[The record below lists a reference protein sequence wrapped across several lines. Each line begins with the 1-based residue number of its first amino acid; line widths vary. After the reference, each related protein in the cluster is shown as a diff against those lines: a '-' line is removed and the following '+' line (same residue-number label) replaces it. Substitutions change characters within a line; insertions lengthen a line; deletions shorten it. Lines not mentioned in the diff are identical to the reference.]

1 MGTLFAHDHVGFDI
15 LREAL
20 APLSHMS
27 VRRYLLSLPERLFRS
42 TVGLGAGV
50 AREVGDVAIPEGVR
64 QSRLYQNVVDT
75 TLRFLIERVGGVEG
89 AYAHGESPGS
99 DFLVRRTAGNAIEAI
114 GLVAFRASPVWV
126 LAALADVSGLGR
138 RLIPEIAAAL
148 KDQGLL
154 EGETEFTT
162 MDQMLDG
169 LERTSE
175 RLARTINTPPLDVA
189 GLRQEWAAVKAD
201 ARRLAPSQ
209 LPTGESLIRLWSD
222 LRAEAAHQQR
232 SVYETSSVLALSAI
246 RSAPAGARWL
256 GASAAAGA
264 ARAGQV
270 LAASVLD
277 DYRQTLQELRAVG
290 YTAYAR
296 RQIQPYLRAAASH
309 LSPGTST
316 MTERFLDRH
325 TGSPR

>member
-1 MGTLFAHDHVGFDI
+1 
-15 LREAL
+15 
-20 APLSHMS
+20 MS

-50 AREVGDVAIPEGVR
+50 AREVGEVAIPDGVR

-89 AYAHGESPGS
+89 AYQDGESPGS

-154 EGETEFTT
+154 DREVEFTS

-169 LERTSE
+169 LERTSA
-175 RLARTINTPPLDVA
+175 RLAGTINTPPLDVA
-189 GLRQEWAAVKAD
+189 GLRREWEGIKAD
-201 ARRLAPSQ
+201 ARGLAPAR
-209 LPTGESLIRLWSD
+209 LPTPESLLRLWSD
-222 LRAEAAHQQR
+222 LRAEAARQQR
-232 SVYETSSVLALSAI
+232 SVYETSSILALSAVK
-246 RSAPAGARWL
+246 SVPAGARWL
-256 GASAAAGA
+256 GASTAAGA
-264 ARAGQV
+264 ARAGRV
-270 LAASVLD
+270 LAASILD
-277 DYRQTLQELRAVG
+277 DYRKTLQELRAVG

-309 LSPGTST
+309 LAPGTST
-316 MTERFLDRH
+316 ITERLIDRH